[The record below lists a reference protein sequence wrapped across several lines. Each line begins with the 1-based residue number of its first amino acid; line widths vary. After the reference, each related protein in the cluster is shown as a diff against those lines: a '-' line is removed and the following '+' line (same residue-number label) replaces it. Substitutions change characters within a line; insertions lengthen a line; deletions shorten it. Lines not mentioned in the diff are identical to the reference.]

1 MYNQDEKV
9 RNMSEVSD
17 ISSIIQE
24 SLLLGSVSKNGQSDK
39 LQKVQDQIKNLPSVL
54 DKDTLTKLKN
64 GDYEVSLKEYTNM
77 NTYNTMMSAL
87 YGNRSAN
94 TFQNTLNLITKSP
107 EDELA
112 TAKTFVQTMKDN
124 GMSTKTAVKT
134 FAALQKYSLMSS
146 FGNYNF
152 VKAKV

>member
-1 MYNQDEKV
+1 
-9 RNMSEVSD
+9 MSEVSD

-24 SLLLGSVSKNGQSDK
+24 SLLLGSVSKNGQPDK

-134 FAALQKYSLMSS
+134 FAALRKYSLMSS

>member
-1 MYNQDEKV
+1 MYNQYKRV
-9 RNMSEVSD
+9 RNMTEVSN
-17 ISSIIQE
+17 ISSILQE
-24 SLLLGSVSKNGQSDK
+24 SLLLGAVSKNGQSDK
-39 LQKVQDQIKNLPSVL
+39 LLKVQDQIKNLPSVL

-94 TFQNTLNLITKSP
+94 AFQNTLNLITNSP

-124 GMSTKTAVKT
+124 GMSTKSAVKT

>member
-1 MYNQDEKV
+1 
-9 RNMSEVSD
+9 MSEVSD

-124 GMSTKTAVKT
+124 GMSTKSAVKT
-134 FAALQKYSLMSS
+134 FATLQKYSLMSS

-152 VKAKV
+152 VKAKI